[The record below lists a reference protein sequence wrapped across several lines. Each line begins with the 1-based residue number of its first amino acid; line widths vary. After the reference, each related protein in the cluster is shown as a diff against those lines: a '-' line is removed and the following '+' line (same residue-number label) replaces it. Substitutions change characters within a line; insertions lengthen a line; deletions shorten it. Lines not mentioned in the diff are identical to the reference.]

1 VNDIDPEGLLEL
13 SSIVIIDQ
21 PQHGSLIVNNDG
33 TVTYIHDGSDSTED
47 SFTYTIR
54 DVEGLESNVATV
66 SITIVPFNQPPVALD
81 DEATV
86 DEGASVLIDLAA
98 NDSDAD
104 GTLDLTS
111 IEIVTQPLHG
121 QVTINNDGTVTYT
134 HDGSET
140 TSDSFTYTI
149 RDNGGKVSNVATV
162 LITINTFDDAPV
174 AVDDEAV
181 VEQGETIIIDVAA
194 NDSDEEGPLDLTS
207 IEIVDQPAHGTLQ
220 VNDDGTITYTH
231 DGSDSTEDSFTYTIK
246 DAGGQVSNVATV
258 TITIVPFNQPPV
270 AADDEATLDEGDS
283 IIIDLA
289 ANDSD
294 SDGTLDLTSIERVDQ
309 PLHGQIN
316 INNDGTVT
324 YTHDG
329 SETTSDSFT
338 YTIRDNGGKVSNIAT
353 VTLTINPVDDAP
365 VAMDDEAE
373 VDQGQSIVINV
384 AANDSDEEGPLDLTS
399 IEIVDQPSHGTLQ
412 VNDDGTVT
420 YTHDG
425 SNTTSD
431 TFTYTIRDANGNI
444 SNQAKVTIVI
454 ILANQAPVAVD
465 DIGSVANGE
474 SVVINVA
481 ENDTDAD
488 GTIDLTSIEIVD
500 QPSHG
505 TVQINDDGTVTYTH
519 DGSAS
524 DTDSFTYTIRDNL
537 GLISN
542 VATVNITIS

>member
-1 VNDIDPEGLLEL
+1 M
-13 SSIVIIDQ
+13 
-21 PQHGSLIVNNDG
+21 
-33 TVTYIHDGSDSTED
+33 
-47 SFTYTIR
+47 
-54 DVEGLESNVATV
+54 
-66 SITIVPFNQPPVALD
+66 
-81 DEATV
+81 
-86 DEGASVLIDLAA
+86 
-98 NDSDAD
+98 
-104 GTLDLTS
+104 
-111 IEIVTQPLHG
+111 
-121 QVTINNDGTVTYT
+121 
-134 HDGSET
+134 
-140 TSDSFTYTI
+140 
-149 RDNGGKVSNVATV
+149 
-162 LITINTFDDAPV
+162 
-174 AVDDEAV
+174 
-181 VEQGETIIIDVAA
+181 EQGETIIIDVAA

-294 SDGTLDLTSIERVDQ
+294 SDGTLDLTSIEIVDQ

-465 DIGSVANGE
+465 DI
-474 SVVINVA
+474 
-481 ENDTDAD
+481 
-488 GTIDLTSIEIVD
+488 
-500 QPSHG
+500 
-505 TVQINDDGTVTYTH
+505 
-519 DGSAS
+519 
-524 DTDSFTYTIRDNL
+524 
-537 GLISN
+537 
-542 VATVNITIS
+542 